1 MKRLFASLLLCL
13 MVLSASAQ
21 KHIFLFPEFQD
32 GTISFKGYPQQ
43 EKVVMNIDAMTQT
56 VYYYQGETLMELTN
70 VPMIDTLSLGG
81 KTFVIK
87 DGLLCE
93 RLAWPEDTLYVNWK
107 FKKVNVGSKGALGAT
122 TQNKVDVLWTS
133 LTPGEAQEG
142 EGLFARRG
150 DYIRDVWE
158 SKGDN
163 TYFFSIDG
171 REYKAR
177 RLKDLYKAFPDQSA
191 DLKAFVKE
199 RQYTLEKAQQA
210 FQVIAFLKTLVNP

>member
-1 MKRLFASLLLCL
+1 MKRLFASLFLCL
-13 MVLSASAQ
+13 TVLSASAQ
-21 KHIFLFPEFQD
+21 KHIFLFPDFQS
-32 GTISFKGYPQQ
+32 GTISFKGYPQP

-70 VPMIDTLSLGG
+70 VPMIDTLLLGG

-87 DGLLCE
+87 EGFLCE
-93 RLAWPEDTLYVNWK
+93 QMAWPEDTLYVNWK

-171 REYKAR
+171 REYKVR